1 MSTSNKPLQILHIM
15 SGFGGGISS
24 FIMNKAKEMPRFNV
38 QFDILTFDEC
48 NDEFTSAIEQT
59 GGHIYSMSNPKKY
72 GWETFQQEVKFAMQ
86 SEAYEIVHCHIQ
98 GYRMMP
104 FYRLAKKYT
113 DAKFYVH
120 AHYIKEGGMHHFVKT
135 QQKMNQKINT
145 YASTKPIGC
154 GREAIQA
161 IFGKGT
167 TGKILP
173 NSIDETLYNWSNQ
186 EAQAISQ
193 KIKADYN
200 IQPGDLVIGHIGRLN
215 IIKNHQK
222 TLHVLAELKR
232 LNAAF
237 KCLIIGSGPLEEEL
251 KNKVAELDLEDN
263 VIFTGRVAP
272 IVSILPVLDIAILP
286 SLSEGLP
293 TTVVETQAAG
303 IPILMADTI
312 TTEVDFGMGLVEALS
327 LDEEND
333 IWAKALL
340 SLSQKTIPKQQE
352 RLAILEKVGY
362 TNIAAGEIY
371 VDFFTKELGIPGG
384 ARQ

>member
-1 MSTSNKPLQILHIM
+1 M
-15 SGFGGGISS
+15 
-24 FIMNKAKEMPRFNV
+24 
-38 QFDILTFDEC
+38 
-48 NDEFTSAIEQT
+48 
-59 GGHIYSMSNPKKY
+59 
-72 GWETFQQEVKFAMQ
+72 
-86 SEAYEIVHCHIQ
+86 
-98 GYRMMP
+98 
-104 FYRLAKKYT
+104 
-113 DAKFYVH
+113 
-120 AHYIKEGGMHHFVKT
+120 
-135 QQKMNQKINT
+135 
-145 YASTKPIGC
+145 
-154 GREAIQA
+154 
-161 IFGKGT
+161 
-167 TGKILP
+167 
-173 NSIDETLYNWSNQ
+173 
-186 EAQAISQ
+186 
-193 KIKADYN
+193 
-200 IQPGDLVIGHIGRLN
+200 
-215 IIKNHQK
+215 
-222 TLHVLAELKR
+222 LAELKR

-362 TNIAAGEIY
+362 TNTAAGEIY